1 MAIEKIRLADGTEIN
16 VEEWLRWPLFS
27 SGLGQGNVNGVAP
40 FVGAGGQ
47 LRLFEYVV
55 GDNLPSLGTPAGAPF
70 QAGVTDTNQVVRG
83 KINHD
88 EGFICFNL
96 TYEPFALDRDPAY
109 GDQVDDTI
117 SAPQPMLSGTNLRRL
132 QTQMLLEM
140 TVGAGIT
147 KPRVSAP
154 LEYYGQHIGPTVATS
169 GDALTQ
175 VGPAPVN
182 NIALDFGTGG
192 PVSPHNTRRWHLPV
206 KIDANRDMFVALRSP
221 EGEIIGMDQDWRIRV
236 YMDGLK
242 RRPVA

>member
-1 MAIEKIRLADGTEIN
+1 MAIERIKLADGTEIS
-16 VEEWLRWPLFS
+16 VEEWLTWPLFS
-27 SGLGQGNVNGVAP
+27 SGLGQGNVTGAAP
-40 FVGAGGQ
+40 FFGAGGQ

-55 GDNLPSLGTPAGAPF
+55 GDNLPTLGNPVGGPV

-96 TYEPFALDRDPAY
+96 TYEAFGLTASPTLDPQVGDPVVAA
-109 GDQVDDTI
+109 D
-117 SAPQPMLSGTNLRRL
+117 PPWLSGTNLRRL
-132 QTQMLLEM
+132 QTQMLLEL

-154 LEYYGQHIGPTVATS
+154 LEYYGQHAGASVMAS
-169 GDALTQ
+169 GDILDTG
-175 VGPAPVN
+175 VGP
-182 NIALDFGTGG
+182 NIALDYGTGG

-206 KIDANRDMFVALRSP
+206 KIDANRDMYVSLRSP
-221 EGEIIGMDQDWRIRV
+221 EGEIVGMSQDWRIRV

-242 RRPVA
+242 RRPIA